1 MPQTSHRPLALA
13 LFLFSF
19 SLVLFE
25 LVLTRLFGVV
35 LFAAF
40 AHLALGLALLGISLG
55 SVLQHMFPRLVPDQG
70 LERRL
75 GWLALAQGVT
85 TLVAVIC
92 TLSFPL
98 TTQFAEHPDGFGER
112 STITWEL
119 LDPVWFSALL
129 PVLMVPFVI
138 VGIAFAGTFQ
148 RRKAEIGGLYGADL
162 VGGALGALIFLPLL
176 ETLSG
181 PDTAWVITLAAGLAA
196 LVLFRT
202 ARARAPM
209 GLAGLA
215 VLTSLI
221 LMVVSGSGVELLK
234 VRYAAGYSED
244 QVTYTRWTALTR
256 LSIHEDRRGTY
267 VLLDNTSASKVVLE
281 QREVDALLK
290 ELNRSLVY
298 QLHDPGARIAVLAAS
313 AGPEVAVAQ
322 HFGHHHIDAIDIA
335 AIGELVAERY
345 PDSPVNPYIVGDT
358 RIVESDGRAAIL
370 HAEQPYD
377 IIQMVHANLHSSAGL
392 LANAWS
398 PSLLETREA
407 FLTYFDKLSDEGT
420 LSFGRGPH
428 TPSLVR
434 SAYAALDELGVEK
447 PSAHILYVTGR
458 ASVMLVKKR
467 PWTHDERDRAVAI
480 IEQIPGQRVHLDPV
494 YRDRGRMRAILD
506 KDALLTDDRPY
517 VDSRE
522 DMGASL
528 KAAFERIRERSD
540 EDITATQVIYNTL
553 VIQTLFV
560 VVMGALL
567 LGMPLLRRRTTGA
580 EKIPGMW
587 AGLLYVACLGY
598 GYLAVEVVLIHEL
611 VLFVGHPTYAI
622 TVVVLALLLMSGLG
636 SAFMQR
642 WKTEL
647 LTKRLH
653 IVLVV
658 VLLLGA
664 LQAWVV
670 PPLLHGLALGLPIW
684 VRLVVTF
691 AVLAPLGFVMG
702 MPFPMAMR
710 IIPDKASG
718 IVPWAWALNGLMSVT
733 ASLGTVFV
741 SRLWGYSYAFAVAL
755 AFYAIALLL
764 AGRLRKIGG
773 EEA

>member
-1 MPQTSHRPLALA
+1 MPQTSLRPLALA

-92 TLSFPL
+92 TLNFPL
-98 TTQFAEHPDGFGER
+98 TTQFAEHPDGFSSR
-112 STITWEL
+112 STIIWEL

-162 VGGALGALIFLPLL
+162 VGGALGALVFLPLL

-209 GLAGLA
+209 GLAGLT

-234 VRYAAGYSED
+234 VRYAAGYSEE

-256 LSIHEDRRGTY
+256 LSIHEDHRGTY
-267 VLLDNTSASKVVLE
+267 VLLDNTSASHVILSEKE
-281 QREVDALLK
+281 RSKKAREV
-290 ELNRSLVY
+290 NRSLVY
-298 QLHDPGARIAVLAAS
+298 RLHEPGARIAILAAS

-322 HFGHHHIDAIDIA
+322 SFGHHSIDAIDIA
-335 AIGELVAERY
+335 AIGDLVAELY
-345 PDSPVNPYIVGDT
+345 PDSEYNPYVVGNT
-358 RIVESDGRAAIL
+358 RVIESDGRAAIL

-392 LANAWS
+392 LSNAWS
-398 PSLLETREA
+398 PSLLETKEA
-407 FLTYFDKLSDEGT
+407 FSTYLEHLSDDGT
-420 LSFGRGPH
+420 LSFGRGHH
-428 TPSLVR
+428 TRSLVR
-434 SAYAALDELGVEK
+434 SASAALREMGVED
-447 PSAHILYVTGR
+447 PAQHILFITGR
-458 ASVMLVKKR
+458 ATVMLVKKM
-467 PWTHDERDRAVAI
+467 PWTVEDRDLVAAVVDA
-480 IEQIPGQRVHLDPV
+480 QDGQEITLDPV
-494 YRDRGRMRAILD
+494 YRDRGKFRSVLRQASLM
-506 KDALLTDDRPY
+506 TDNRPY
-517 VDSRE
+517 MDSQKKVRATLGKSFGTMFSGGPE
-522 DMGASL
+522 EVS
-528 KAAFERIRERSD
+528 
-540 EDITATQVIYNTL
+540 ATQVIYNTL

-560 VVMGALL
+560 VVMGGLL
-567 LGMPLLRRRTTGA
+567 LGLPLLRRRTTGA
-580 EKIPGMW
+580 ERIPGMW

-642 WKTEL
+642 WKPEVL
-647 LTKRLH
+647 AKRLH

-670 PPLLHGLALGLPIW
+670 PPLLHSLALGLPIW
-684 VRLVVTF
+684 VRLALTF
-691 AVLAPLGFVMG
+691 VVLAPLGFAMG

-710 IIPDKASG
+710 IIPEKASG

-741 SRLWGYSYAFAVAL
+741 SRLWGYSQAFAVAL
-755 AFYAIALLL
+755 AFYAVALLL
-764 AGRLRKIGG
+764 AGRLSKIGR
-773 EEA
+773 ERA